1 MADFNQFGNLV
12 GEHLTSLPTLSNGEK
27 RSVQLDSSGRL
38 IVAGNFDVNL
48 DHTAGDSVQVGDG
61 TDVLA
66 IFADGSITVRLS
78 DGTNTAVVDGS
89 GNLQVVETNSA
100 DILTSLQ
107 LLDDAVFSVSDVAGA
122 TDAGIQALAVR
133 DDALGTLTEVDG
145 DYTRLRTNDRGALW
159 IVPDGD
165 VNVTATDLDIR
176 SLTDASD
183 SVSIGDGT
191 DTLGIEADG
200 SILVR
205 LYDSGG
211 TGLTSTLV
219 GADHALDVNVVST
232 VDGTSGTETDTVS
245 DGGDDG
251 LIAMTG
257 GVDTLISLAVGAGTT
272 YHISAFQW
280 AASEQADFR
289 LEVRDS
295 GALTETIRRSLNS
308 GATPSGEYTFPTEIE
323 VAGAANRTLEV
334 RVRNAGGDAS
344 GLAHAAI
351 NGFTT

>member
-12 GEHLTSLPTLSNGEK
+12 GEYNSSLPTLSDGDK
-27 RSVQLDSSGRL
+27 RSLQVDSSGRL
-38 IVAGNFDVNL
+38 IVAANLNVDL
-48 DHTAGDSVQVGDG
+48 DHTEDSVAIGDG
-61 TDVLA
+61 TDLLD
-66 IFADGSITVRLS
+66 INSDGSLTVRLS
-78 DGTNTAVVDGS
+78 DGTNSAVIDGS

-107 LLDDAVFSVSDVAGA
+107 LLDDAVFAVDDAAGA
-122 TDAGIQALAVR
+122 TDAGFQILAVR
-133 DDALGTLTEVDG
+133 DDALATLTEVDG

-159 IVPDGD
+159 IKPDGD
-165 VNVTATDLDIR
+165 IAVTATDLDIR
-176 SLTDASD
+176 DLTHVSD

-200 SILVR
+200 SILTR

-219 GADHALDVNVVST
+219 GADQALDVNVVQT
-232 VDGTSGTETDTVS
+232 VETHGTEADTAS
-245 DGGDDG
+245 DSGDDG

-257 GVDTLISLAVGAGTT
+257 GVDTLVSIAVGAGVT
-272 YHISAFQW
+272 YHIKAFHW

-308 GATPSGEYTFPTEIE
+308 GAVPSGEFTFPTDIE
-323 VAGAANRTLEV
+323 VTGAANRTLEV
-334 RVRNAGGDAS
+334 RVRNAAGDAT

-351 NGFTT
+351 NGYTT